1 MGRYLQIITYI
12 TLLTFSLPVLSYE
25 KADSFVVKVY
35 DEKVRVLSPNKYD
48 PLLKVV
54 IENKTLSKITG
65 KVETG
70 SGEVLAFISILPSK
84 FTSVSVKSLKSEKV
98 YFVPLSPPLQKVE
111 LKIGNKPYEI
121 PPKQKGQ

>member
-1 MGRYLQIITYI
+1 MGKYLQIF
-12 TLLTFSLPVLSYE
+12 TFILFFVFSQKGLSYE

-35 DEKVRVLSPNKYD
+35 DEKVRVLSPKKYD

-70 SGEVLAFISILPSK
+70 SGEVLAFVSILPAK

-98 YFVPLSPPLQKVE
+98 FFVPLSPPLQRVE